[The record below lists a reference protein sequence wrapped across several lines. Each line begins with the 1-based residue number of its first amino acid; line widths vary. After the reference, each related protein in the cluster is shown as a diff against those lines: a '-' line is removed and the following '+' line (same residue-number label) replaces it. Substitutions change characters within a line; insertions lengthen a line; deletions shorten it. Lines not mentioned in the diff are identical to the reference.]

1 MKGNVQTSQVIVIY
15 TRVVVILDEKEGE
28 RFREIG
34 PGLVERCRDMFG
46 AQILCYVSGDIFC
59 EEMEKTYSRLRVSA
73 RTTCSART
81 ASSM

>member
-1 MKGNVQTSQVIVIY
+1 M
-15 TRVVVILDEKEGE
+15 ILDEKEGE

-59 EEMEKTYSRLRVSA
+59 EEMEKLIRGCCVSA